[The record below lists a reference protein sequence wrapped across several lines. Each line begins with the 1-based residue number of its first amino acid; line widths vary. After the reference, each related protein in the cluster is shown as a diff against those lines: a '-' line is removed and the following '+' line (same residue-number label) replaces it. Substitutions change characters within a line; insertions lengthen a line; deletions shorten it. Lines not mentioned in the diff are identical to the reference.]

1 MKRNFVELRNFL
13 AHRYPE
19 LQGKIAGENYPPPPY
34 ANLAVSAAGTVQ
46 MGGIVLMM
54 FGSQIFNTLGMPEP
68 EWYKELQENK
78 MMAFCGVF
86 FMNSMANSLTTTGAF
101 EVLLDGEVVYS
112 KLETGRMPNGRQ
124 LIELMEQKGIE
135 MVEPPQMP
143 QVEQ

>member
-1 MKRNFVELRNFL
+1 
-13 AHRYPE
+13 
-19 LQGKIAGENYPPPPY
+19 
-34 ANLAVSAAGTVQ
+34 
-46 MGGIVLMM
+46 
-54 FGSQIFNTLGMPEP
+54 
-68 EWYKELQENK
+68 

-101 EVLLDGEVVYS
+101 EVLLDGEVMYS